1 MTMGDKM
8 YKLKIRKYR
17 KLKKLTQK
25 ELAIRIGISQN
36 YLSEV
41 ENGKYDIRVSL
52 LFKVG
57 HALERC
63 PKDLI
68 ECEYYFY
75 DCKKCLKRKAL
86 E

>member
-1 MTMGDKM
+1 M

-17 KLKKLTQK
+17 NLKNLTQK
-25 ELAIRIGISQN
+25 QLSIKIGISQN

-41 ENGKYDIRVSL
+41 ENEKYDIRVSL

-57 HALERC
+57 HALETC

-68 ECEYYFY
+68 ECEYHCS
-75 DCKKCLKRKAL
+75 CKKCLKRKSL